1 VLIDAPLQDN
11 QWLIEVIPSAFTLI
25 AVGAIYAPEIEGM
38 KRIGFAQ
45 NQDDYQCYQPQDEKL
60 RTRYGDGIL
69 YLVRPDHHI
78 AAAFTTA
85 YETVI
90 LKAYQ
95 KALGYL

>member
-1 VLIDAPLQDN
+1 MCIRD
-11 QWLIEVIPSAFTLI
+11 
-25 AVGAIYAPEIEGM
+25 
-38 KRIGFAQ
+38 R
-45 NQDDYQCYQPQDEKL
+45 

-85 YETVI
+85 DETVI

-95 KALGYL
+95 KALGHL